1 MQLEK
6 LAEGIKKKFE
16 QGRIVFWHDPEHSF
30 VDDLPEL
37 TSELER
43 DIENL
48 SVVNLAEVSV
58 LATKKRI
65 ELDEPTREFLLYSP
79 EPTPSVVNDWLFDIR
94 KYSPEFYADQSSIL
108 ITELGLQRMSLRSHI
123 SKHKEFFASKK
134 RISDLQ
140 KRLTGD
146 EDERELDLRMMAV
159 ITKAESNSLESIL
172 FSLCEHYA
180 EVVLSPEVHEDSP
193 EYEQGYGDEYGKERG
208 NDNNDQRLP
217 MLKQLARFE
226 LDVPLFALLQ
236 KHYGYESENPSIKQF
251 VLRLFCTEFYTQ
263 LQAADSDKTW
273 LKHNVLKTPAGRA
286 TANALM
292 SSWRDSKRHSK
303 AYETIAHELQRIL
316 ELPRQLERYE
326 PSALLECETFEGV
339 EQAIIRGLVRAL
351 LTEGERLE
359 RAEFEAVLSRRLMA
373 HWPQSKPEYSAIY
386 QALRYGELLL
396 HLRHTHN
403 DGFHFDSAKAMYR
416 AYEQD
421 LYQFDQAYRLF
432 NEYAHH
438 VQSKGADILRALDD
452 EVERIYS
459 NWYLAQSA
467 MAWDNLI
474 EKEDLMS
481 QWTIAGVNN
490 QYNFYQKEV
499 RERLSSTQIKR
510 MFVIVSDA
518 LRYEIANE
526 LNTEINDE
534 KRFKAALSSQLGVLP
549 SYTQLGMAS
558 LLPRAASGEGIAYEA
573 RAGSAVVTVDDLST
587 QGLENRSKILAR
599 VNGMAVSS
607 KELMS
612 WTNQQGRDA
621 VRDAEIVYI
630 YHDTI
635 DAIGDKAATE
645 ERTFQA
651 CRDAIDE
658 LKNLVGRVINRL
670 NASRVVVTA
679 DHGFLFRQQSL
690 EEHDKTSL
698 DIKKPEGAREAKKRY
713 MVGEGLP
720 VADATWTGVLKST
733 VGGSSETQF
742 MLPKGMQRFHFV
754 GGAKFVHG
762 GASLQEVC
770 VPVLEVRELDKKQA
784 QKHERKPVDVMVVA
798 SQQLKLVNNID
809 SIRFIQAD
817 AVSERLNARQLNI
830 FIRDPEDN
838 VVSAVETVNFD
849 SSGSKVEERT
859 KNVMIK
865 LKGSN
870 FDRTKTYT
878 LVLQNDDDA
887 KTEYN
892 TYAVR
897 IDLAIQDDFF

>member
-6 LAEGIKKKFE
+6 LAEGIKKKFD
-16 QGRIVFWHDPEHSF
+16 QGRIVFWHDPEQSF

-37 TSELER
+37 TAELESN
-43 DIENL
+43 IANL

-58 LATKKRI
+58 FATKKRM
-65 ELDEPTREFLLYSP
+65 ELDEPTRKFLLYSP
-79 EPTPSVVNDWLFDIR
+79 EPAPVVANDWLFDIR

-108 ITELGLQRMSLRSHI
+108 ITELGLDRMSLRAHI
-123 SKHKEFFASKK
+123 SQRKEFFASKK
-134 RISDLQ
+134 RISELQ
-140 KRLTGD
+140 KRLTG
-146 EDERELDLRMMAV
+146 EENELQLDLRMMAV
-159 ITKAESNSLESIL
+159 LTKAETNSLDSIL
-172 FSLCEHYA
+172 FSLFENYA
-180 EVVLSPEVHEDSP
+180 EVVIAPEAHEEEA
-193 EYEQGYGDEYGKERG
+193 EYNGE
-208 NDNNDQRLP
+208 NDQRLP

-226 LDVPLFALLQ
+226 LDLPLFVLLQ
-236 KHYGYESENPSIKQF
+236 KYYGYESEEPSIKQF
-251 VLRLFCTEFYTQ
+251 VLRLFCTELYTQ
-263 LQAADSDKTW
+263 LNVADGDKTW

-292 SSWRDSKRHSK
+292 SSWRDSKKHSG
-303 AYETIAHELQRIL
+303 AYETIAHELQRLL

-326 PSALLECETFEGV
+326 PNALLECETFEGI

-359 RAEFEAVLSRRLMA
+359 RSDFEAALSRRLMA
-373 HWPQSKPEYSAIY
+373 HWPHSKPEYSAIY

-432 NEYAHH
+432 NEYADH

-459 NWYLAQSA
+459 NWYLAQSG
-467 MAWDNLI
+467 MAWDALIDKENLMQ
-474 EKEDLMS
+474 KWS
-481 QWTIAGVNN
+481 IAGVNN
-490 QYNFYQKEV
+490 QYDFYQKEV
-499 RERLSSTQIKR
+499 RERLRSTQIKR
-510 MFVIVSDA
+510 MFVVVSDA
-518 LRYEIANE
+518 LRYEIADE
-526 LNTEINDE
+526 LNNVINDA
-534 KRFKAALSSQLGVLP
+534 KRFKASLTSQLGVLP

-558 LLPRAASGEGIAYEA
+558 LLPRQAGGSGIAYEE
-573 RAGSAVVTVDDLST
+573 RAGSSVVTVDDMST
-587 QGLENRSKILAR
+587 QGIENRGKILES

-621 VRDAEIVYI
+621 VRDAEIIYI

-645 ERTFQA
+645 DRTFQA
-651 CRDAIDE
+651 CRDAIVE
-658 LKNLVGRVINRL
+658 LTDLVGRVINRL
-670 NASRVVVTA
+670 NASRVVITA
-679 DHGFLFRQQSL
+679 DHGFLFRQQAL
-690 EEHDKTSL
+690 EATDKTSL
-698 DIKKPEGAREAKKRY
+698 DIKKPDGAREAKKRY
-713 MVGEGLP
+713 LVGEGLP
-720 VADATWTGVLKST
+720 VADATWTGVIKNT
-733 VGGSSETQF
+733 VGGQSETQF
-742 MLPKGMQRFHFV
+742 MLPKGMQRFHFI

-762 GASLQEVC
+762 GASLQEIC
-770 VPVLEVRELDKKQA
+770 VPVLEVRELDKQQA
-784 QKHERKPVDVMVVA
+784 KKHERKPVDVMVVA
-798 SQQLKLVNNID
+798 AQQLKLVNNID

-830 FIRDPEDN
+830 YIRDPDGN
-838 VVSAVETVNFD
+838 IVSAIETVNFD
-849 SSGSKVEERT
+849 SSGSNVEERT
-859 KNVMIK
+859 RNVMIK
-865 LKGSN
+865 LKGSS

-878 LVLQNDDDA
+878 LVLQNDDTA